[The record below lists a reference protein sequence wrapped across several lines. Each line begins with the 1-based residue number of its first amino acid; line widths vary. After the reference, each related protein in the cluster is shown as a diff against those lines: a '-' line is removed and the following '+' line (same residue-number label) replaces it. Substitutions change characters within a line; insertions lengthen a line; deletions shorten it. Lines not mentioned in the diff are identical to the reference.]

1 MKHEN
6 CTVEL
11 STNRLILSKDCVSLL
26 NISPGERLSIA
37 YYQIDN
43 QTTIPLIG
51 KSELFTDA
59 EDGNR
64 LTKSNTVSYRGMQ
77 NEVLKLYGN
86 FFCLEDFKTN
96 IYKLISVTTDN
107 NNL

>member
-11 STNRLILSKDCVSLL
+11 SSNRLILSKDCVTLL
-26 NISPGERLSIA
+26 NITAGERLSIM

-51 KSELFTDA
+51 KSSCFTD
-59 EDGNR
+59 ENDGNF
-64 LTKSNTVSYRGMQ
+64 YHYQ
-77 NEVLKLYGN
+77 FFEVLCTLLKHHHKKPSKQRNTSPDYLC
-86 FFCLEDFKTN
+86 FR
-96 IYKLISVTTDN
+96 IYL
-107 NNL
+107 

>member
-11 STNRLILSKDCVSLL
+11 SSNRLILSKDCVTLL
-26 NISPGERLSIA
+26 NITAGERLSIM

-51 KSELFTDA
+51 KSSCFTD
-59 EDGNR
+59 ENDGNR
-64 LTKSNTVSYRGMQ
+64 LTKSNTVSFRGQQ

-86 FFCLEDFKTN
+86 FFYLEDFKN
-96 IYKLISVTTDN
+96 GVYKLISVKTEE
-107 NNL
+107 

>member
-11 STNRLILSKDCVSLL
+11 SSNRLILSKECVSLL
-26 NISPGERLSIA
+26 TLSPGERVSIA
-37 YYQIDN
+37 YYQVNN
-43 QTTIPLIG
+43 QTTFPLIG

-59 EDGNR
+59 EDGNK

-86 FFCLEDFKTN
+86 FFYLEEFKTN
-96 IYKLISVTTDN
+96 IYKLIRVTTDN
-107 NNL
+107 NL